1 MADAWKLEGEA
12 AGRAEEAD
20 QDEKSGESD
29 EGRGSGRAA
38 GGRAG
43 EGAAVLGP
51 RPTYYSHQEI
61 LATLAQPV
69 RRRLTWLLA
78 VPLVALL
85 LMVLRPWTYLP
96 DTGDEGIAD
105 QGQGAPYDPATEDDG
120 AGGDQE
126 TAPGEETTSTDEP
139 TPTGESTNGTAV
151 AQATEVDRI
160 LEESSG
166 YRESVSTAVADATA
180 CGPQAGLTEDAADF
194 QAAAVARE
202 GLSTQVE
209 GLAVDLIEQ
218 GPEVQRLLKEALD
231 QSAAV
236 DYDFATWAR
245 GLQDGGCL
253 PDTATDAEP
262 YRTAVADSAKASA
275 AKEAFLV
282 VWNPI
287 AESHTLRTWQADQF

>member
-1 MADAWKLEGEA
+1 MADAWGPKSEA
-12 AGRAEEAD
+12 TGRAEEAEEAEEGN
-20 QDEKSGESD
+20 QVEEPGEDE
-29 EGRGSGRAA
+29 EGWEK
-38 GGRAG
+38 GGRPLG
-43 EGAAVLGP
+43 GGAAVLGP
-51 RPTYYSHQEI
+51 RPTYYNHQEV
-61 LATLAQPV
+61 LGTLAAPV

-78 VPLVALL
+78 VPLVAVL

-96 DTGDEGIAD
+96 DTGDEDIAD
-105 QGQGAPYDPATEDDG
+105 QGQGAPYDPSTEGDDG
-120 AGGDQE
+120 VGGDE
-126 TAPGEETTSTDEP
+126 ESAPGEEP
-139 TPTGESTNGTAV
+139 TPTEESSTGTAA

-180 CGPQAGLTEDAADF
+180 CGPQAGLAEDAADF

-202 GLSTQVE
+202 GLSTRVE
-209 GLAVDLIEQ
+209 GLAVDQIEQ
-218 GPEVQRLLKEALD
+218 GTEVQRLLREALD

-236 DYDFATWAR
+236 DYDFASWAR

-275 AKEAFLV
+275 AKEAFLEM
-282 VWNPI
+282 WNPI
-287 AESHTLRTWQADQF
+287 AESHTLRSWQADQF